1 MNIQTSRLLDKCILN
16 HVEEMEADEL
26 MIFVAEKLSNYF
38 SVADRN
44 EVDKFIKENQYKPF

>member
-16 HVEEMEADEL
+16 HVEDMELEEL
-26 MIFVAEKLSNYF
+26 MTVVAEKLSNYF
-38 SVADRN
+38 SVADSN

>member
-16 HVEEMEADEL
+16 HVEDMELEEL
-26 MIFVAEKLSNYF
+26 MTVVAEKMIQYF
-38 SVADRN
+38 AVADSN

>member
-16 HVEEMEADEL
+16 HVEDMKTEEL
-26 MIFVAEKLSNYF
+26 MIAVAEKLSNYF
-38 SVADRN
+38 SVADSN

>member
-16 HVEEMEADEL
+16 HVEDMKTEEL
-26 MIFVAEKLSNYF
+26 MIAVAEKLSNYF
-38 SVADRN
+38 SAADSN

>member
-16 HVEEMEADEL
+16 HVEDMKTEEL
-26 MIFVAEKLSNYF
+26 MIAVAEKLSNYF
-38 SVADRN
+38 SAADSK